1 MVLGR
6 ETMSVKQALQA
17 KMEEHI
23 KEMVATNP
31 MIGQLNTQF
40 TSWLLGSGLTGS
52 EIIQMIDSNM
62 DAIIQPVELSDALQK
77 TTGTQPPGW
86 VINGLMSVL
95 DMDKDGNVTVAD
107 LHTYF
112 QAIGLPIGIEEEP
125 EPEEDEFEE
134 LNKEIEEEAKKQA
147 EEIIRQQ
154 EAEKQRLLE
163 EELARENAERKAKE
177 EAEREAEEAKK
188 KPDPI
193 LLEEDGTLVGH
204 VRFIEILQGMKLRS
218 EREQAIAQSPTE
230 SCQIQISSIE
240 RTLIGQGSLKNGMT
254 IIGTLS
260 GNSDIEV
267 ELRLP
272 SEANEDVMLFGLKHT
287 IEADAQI
294 CDWNVG
300 RNRPVF
306 VASRFEY
313 LK

>member
-1 MVLGR
+1 
-6 ETMSVKQALQA
+6 MSVKQALQA
-17 KMEEHI
+17 KMEQHI

-40 TSWLLGSGLTGS
+40 TSWLLGSGLTGA

-62 DAIIQPVELSDALQK
+62 DAIIQPVELSDALEK

-112 QAIGLPIGIEEEP
+112 EAIGLPSGIEEEP

-134 LNKEIEEEAKKQA
+134 LNQELEEEARRQA
-147 EEIIRQQ
+147 EEIISQQ

-163 EELARENAERKAKE
+163 EEQAREAAEREAQEK
-177 EAEREAEEAKK
+177 AEREAEEAQQ
-188 KPDPI
+188 KPEPI
-193 LLEEDGTLVGH
+193 LLEEDGTPIGH

-218 EREQAIAQSPTE
+218 ERQQAISQSPTQP
-230 SCQIQISSIE
+230 CQIQISSIE
-240 RTLIGQGSLKNGMT
+240 KTLIGQGSLKNGMT

-260 GNSDIEV
+260 ENSDIEV

-272 SEANEDVMLFGLKHT
+272 SEANEDVMLFQSKHT
-287 IEADAQI
+287 IEAEAQI

-300 RNRPVF
+300 RSRPVF
-306 VASRFEY
+306 IASKFEY
-313 LK
+313 L